1 MSITKEQLAAFAENG
16 LLFLPSYFSEAEVSI
31 MKAELPHVFAD
42 TTPRKVM
49 EEGGRHVRSVYGAQ
63 FNSETFQGLS
73 RHARIVKPAMEIL
86 GSDVYVYQ
94 FKINAKAAFGGDFW
108 EWHQDYIFWQK
119 EDGMPAARAANV
131 IIFLDEVNEFNGPL
145 FFIPGS
151 HKEGAIEVPPRDTEQ
166 ARTFNPNNPGW
177 LSTRLKFALDR
188 ETVAEGVARYGIVAP
203 KGPAGSV
210 LFTHPNI
217 FHCSPNNMS
226 PFDRVVAIITYN
238 SVENIPVE
246 QQNLRPEFLCSRDLS
261 PVIPLAEEA
270 WANAAGLNNMAEL
283 VTAHG

>member
-1 MSITKEQLAAFAENG
+1 MSITEEQLQAYEDGG
-16 LLFLPSYFSEAEVSI
+16 LIFLPSYFSEAEVEI
-31 MKAELPHVFAD
+31 MKAEVPRVFAD
-42 TTPRKVM
+42 SGSGKVM
-49 EEGGRHVRSVYGAQ
+49 ENGGRDVRSVYGAQ
-63 FNSETFQGLS
+63 FNSKTFQQLS
-73 RHARIVKPAMEIL
+73 RHARIAKPAMAIL

-94 FKINAKAAFGGDFW
+94 FKINAKAAFGGDIW

-151 HKEGAIEVPPRDTEQ
+151 HKEGVIEVPPRETEPQ
-166 ARTFNPNNPGW
+166 NSHQTNPGW
-177 LSTRLKFALDR
+177 LSNRLKFSLDR
-188 ETVAEGVARYGIVAP
+188 ETVAQGIAKYGIVAP

-217 FHCSPNNMS
+217 IHCSPNNMS

-238 SVENIPVE
+238 SIENIPE
-246 QQNLRPEFLCSRDLS
+246 QQNQRPEFLSSRDLT
-261 PVIPLAEEA
+261 PVVPLPEEA
-270 WANAAGLNNMAEL
+270 WAKAAY
-283 VTAHG
+283 

>member
-1 MSITKEQLAAFAENG
+1 MSITKEQLAAFDENG
-16 LLFLPSYFSEAEVSI
+16 LLFLTSYFSEAEVDI

-42 TTPRKVM
+42 PTPRKVM
-49 EEGGRHVRSVYGAQ
+49 EDGGRNVRSVYGVQ
-63 FNSETFQGLS
+63 FNSETLQGLS

-94 FKINAKAAFGGDFW
+94 FKINAKAAFGGDLW
-108 EWHQDYIFWQK
+108 EWHQDFIFWQK

-151 HKEGAIEVPPRDTEQ
+151 HKEGVIEVPAREPEQ

-177 LSTRLKFALDR
+177 LSNRLKFALDR
-188 ETVAEGVARYGIVAP
+188 ETVAEGISRYGIVAP

-238 SVENIPVE
+238 SVENIPAE
-246 QQNLRPEFLCSRDLS
+246 QENLRPEFLSSRDLT
-261 PVIPLAEEA
+261 PVIPLPEEA
-270 WANAAGLNNMAEL
+270 WAKAA
-283 VTAHG
+283 VSQSI